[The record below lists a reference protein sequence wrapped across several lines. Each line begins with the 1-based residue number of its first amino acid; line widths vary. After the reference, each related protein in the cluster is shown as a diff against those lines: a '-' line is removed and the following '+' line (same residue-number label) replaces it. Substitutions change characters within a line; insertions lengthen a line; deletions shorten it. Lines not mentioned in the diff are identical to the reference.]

1 MNRALWIAQ
10 GLLAA
15 VFAFAG
21 ASKLITPPEMLAMM
35 SPFPV
40 AFVQFI
46 GVCEV
51 LGALGLILPLA
62 LKIRPELT
70 AFAALGLTVIMV
82 GATLSTLAI
91 GAGVLA
97 LMPFVLGVLTT
108 GVAYGR
114 RGLLTVPRRGSLS
127 VQPA

>member
-51 LGALGLILPLA
+51 LGALGLVLPLA
-62 LKIRPELT
+62 LKIRPALT
-70 AFAALGLTVIMV
+70 ALAALGLTVIMV
-82 GATLSTLAI
+82 GATLSTLAM

-97 LMPFVLGVLTT
+97 LMPGVLGVLTA

-114 RGLLTVPRRGSLS
+114 RDLLTFPGRSS
-127 VQPA
+127 VAALPA

>member
-21 ASKLITPPEMLAMM
+21 ASKLLTPPEMLAMM

-40 AFVQFI
+40 SFILVI
-46 GVCEV
+46 GVCEM

-70 AFAALGLTVIMV
+70 ALAALGLTVIMA
-82 GATLSTLAI
+82 GATVSTLAI

-97 LMPFVLGVLTT
+97 LLPAILLVLTAT
-108 GVAYGR
+108 VAYGR
-114 RGLLTVPRRGSLS
+114 RSLLTLPGRSVLS
-127 VQPA
+127 AQPA

>member
-21 ASKLITPPEMLAMM
+21 ASKLLTPPEMLAMM

-40 AFVQFI
+40 SFILVI
-46 GVCEV
+46 GVCEM

-70 AFAALGLTVIMV
+70 ALAALGLTVIMA
-82 GATLSTLAI
+82 GATVSTLAI

-97 LMPFVLGVLTT
+97 LLPAILLVLTAL
-108 GVAYGR
+108 VAYGR
-114 RGLLTVPRRGSLS
+114 RSLLTLPGRSVLS
-127 VQPA
+127 AQPA

>member
-21 ASKLITPPEMLAMM
+21 VSKLITPPEMLAMM

-40 AFVQFI
+40 SFIQFI

-70 AFAALGLTVIMV
+70 ALAALGLTVIMI
-82 GATLSTLAI
+82 GATLSTLAM
-91 GAGVLA
+91 GAGVFA
-97 LMPFVLGVLTT
+97 LMPFVLGVLTAA
-108 GVAYGR
+108 VAYGR
-114 RGLLTVPRRGSLS
+114 RSVLAVARPGSLAAT
-127 VQPA
+127 PA

>member
-1 MNRALWIAQ
+1 MHRALWIAQ

-21 ASKLITPPEMLAMM
+21 VSKLLTPPEMLAMM

-40 AFVQFI
+40 TFVLVI

-51 LGALGLILPLA
+51 LGACGLILPLA

-70 AFAALGLTVIMV
+70 TLAALGLSVIMV
-82 GATLSTLAI
+82 GATVSTLAM

-97 LMPFVLGVLTT
+97 LMPGVLGLLTAV
-108 GVAYGR
+108 VAYGR
-114 RGLLTVPRRGSLS
+114 RTLLTLPHRGALTAVP
-127 VQPA
+127 A

>member
-21 ASKLITPPEMLAMM
+21 VSKLITPPEMLAMM

-46 GVCEV
+46 GICEV

-70 AFAALGLTVIMV
+70 TLAALGLTVIMA
-82 GATLSTLAI
+82 GATLSTLAM
-91 GAGVLA
+91 GAGVLS
-97 LMPFVLGVLTT
+97 LMPFVLGVLTA
-108 GVAYGR
+108 GVAFGR
-114 RGLLTVPRRGSLS
+114 RSLLTVPAQGSPRVRL
-127 VQPA
+127 A

>member
-10 GLLAA
+10 GLLA
-15 VFAFAG
+15 VGFAFAG
-21 ASKLITPPEMLAMM
+21 ASKLLTPPEMLALM

-40 AFVQFI
+40 SFILFI

-62 LKIRPELT
+62 LRIRPELT
-70 AFAALGLTVIMV
+70 VLAALGLTVIMV
-82 GATLSTLAI
+82 GASVSTLAM

-97 LMPFVLGVLTT
+97 LLPGVLGVLTA

-114 RGLLTVPRRGSLS
+114 RGLLTLPRREALAAS
-127 VQPA
+127 PA

>member
-21 ASKLITPPEMLAMM
+21 VSKLITPPEMLAMM

-40 AFVQFI
+40 SFILFI

-70 AFAALGLTVIMV
+70 AYAALGLSVIMV
-82 GATLSTLAI
+82 GATLSTLAM

-97 LMPFVLGVLTT
+97 LMPLVLGVLTAA
-108 GVAYGR
+108 VAYGR
-114 RGLLTVPRRGSLS
+114 RNLLTLPRRGSLTVS
-127 VQPA
+127 PA

>member
-10 GLLAA
+10 GLLAV

-21 ASKLITPPEMLAMM
+21 ASKLLTPPEMLAVM

-40 AFVQFI
+40 SFILFI

-51 LGALGLILPLA
+51 LGAVGLILPLA

-70 AFAALGLTVIMV
+70 VLAALGLSVIML
-82 GATLSTLAI
+82 GASLSTLAI

-97 LMPFVLGVLTT
+97 LIPAVLG
-108 GVAYGR
+108 
-114 RGLLTVPRRGSLS
+114 
-127 VQPA
+127 

>member
-1 MNRALWIAQ
+1 MAP

-15 VFAFAG
+15 VFACAG
-21 ASKLITPPEMLAMM
+21 GSTLLTPPELLAMM

-40 AFVQFI
+40 SFVLVI

-51 LGALGLILPLA
+51 LGALGLLLPLA
-62 LKIRPELT
+62 LRIRPELT
-70 AFAALGLTVIMV
+70 AYAALGLSVLRV
-82 GATLSTLAI
+82 GATLSTLAL

-97 LMPFVLGVLTT
+97 LLPGVLGVLTA

-114 RGLLTVPRRGSLS
+114 RSLLTLPCRGAFTAVP
-127 VQPA
+127 A

>member
-21 ASKLITPPEMLAMM
+21 GSKLITPPEMLAMM

-40 AFVQFI
+40 TFVQFI

-70 AFAALGLTVIMV
+70 TLAALGLTVIMV
-82 GATLSTLAI
+82 GATLSTLAM
-91 GAGVLA
+91 GAGVLV
-97 LMPFVLGVLTT
+97 LMPFVLGVMSA

-114 RGLLTVPRRGSLS
+114 RRFLVIQYRGSLR
-127 VQPA
+127 ARTA

>member
-1 MNRALWIAQ
+1 MNRALWVTQ

-40 AFVQFI
+40 VFIQFI

-51 LGALGLILPLA
+51 LGALGLVLPLA

-70 AFAALGLTVIMV
+70 TLAALGLTVIMA
-82 GATLSTLAI
+82 GATLSTLAM

-97 LMPFVLGVLTT
+97 LVPFVILVLTA

-114 RGLLTVPRRGSLS
+114 RNLLTIPHLGAPRVRL
-127 VQPA
+127 A

>member
-21 ASKLITPPEMLAMM
+21 ASKLLTPPEMLAMM

-40 AFVQFI
+40 SFILFI

-70 AFAALGLTVIMV
+70 ALAALGLTVIMA
-82 GATLSTLAI
+82 GATVSTLAI

-97 LMPFVLGVLTT
+97 LLPAILLVLTAL
-108 GVAYGR
+108 VAYGR
-114 RGLLTVPRRGSLS
+114 RSLLTLPGRSVLS
-127 VQPA
+127 AQPA

>member
-97 LMPFVLGVLTT
+97 LMPFVLGVLTA

-114 RGLLTVPRRGSLS
+114 RGLLTVPGRSSLS
-127 VQPA
+127 VHPA

>member
-21 ASKLITPPEMLAMM
+21 ASKLLTPPEMLAMM

-40 AFVQFI
+40 SFILFI

-70 AFAALGLTVIMV
+70 ALAALGLTVIMA
-82 GATLSTLAI
+82 GATVSTLAI

-97 LMPFVLGVLTT
+97 LLPAILLVLTAT
-108 GVAYGR
+108 VAYGR
-114 RGLLTVPRRGSLS
+114 RSLLTLPGRSVLS
-127 VQPA
+127 AQPA

>member
-1 MNRALWIAQ
+1 MNRALWMAQ

-21 ASKLITPPEMLAMM
+21 GSKLITPPEMLAMM

-40 AFVQFI
+40 TFVQFI

-70 AFAALGLTVIMV
+70 TLAALGLAVIMV
-82 GATLSTLAI
+82 GATLSTFAM

-97 LMPFVLGVLTT
+97 LMPFVLGVLSAAI
-108 GVAYGR
+108 AYGR
-114 RGLLTVPRRGSLS
+114 RSSLNVPHRGFLRMRL
-127 VQPA
+127 A

>member
-1 MNRALWIAQ
+1 MNRVLWIAQ
-10 GLLAA
+10 GVLAA

-21 ASKLITPPEMLAMM
+21 ASKLITPPEVLAMM

-40 AFVQFI
+40 TFVQCI

-51 LGALGLILPLA
+51 LGAVGLILPLA
-62 LKIRPELT
+62 LRIRPELT
-70 AFAALGLTVIMV
+70 ALAALGLTVIMV
-82 GATLSTLAI
+82 GATLSTLAM

-97 LMPFVLGVLTT
+97 LMPGVLGVLVA

-114 RGLLTVPRRGSLS
+114 RGLLTLPRRDSLAA
-127 VQPA
+127 QPA

>member
-1 MNRALWIAQ
+1 MKRALWIAQ

-15 VFAFAG
+15 VCAFAG
-21 ASKLITPPEMLAMM
+21 ASKLITPPEMLALM

-51 LGALGLILPLA
+51 LGALGLLLPLA
-62 LKIRPELT
+62 LRIRPELT
-70 AFAALGLTVIMV
+70 TLAALGLTIIMI
-82 GATLSTLAI
+82 GATLSTLAM

-97 LMPFVLGVLTT
+97 LMPGVLGMLTA

-114 RGLLTVPRRGSLS
+114 RGLLTLSRRDALTGS
-127 VQPA
+127 PA

>member
-1 MNRALWIAQ
+1 MHRALWIAQ
-10 GLLAA
+10 GLLAV

-21 ASKLITPPEMLAMM
+21 GSKLLTPPELLAVM

-40 AFVQFI
+40 TFVQFI

-62 LKIRPELT
+62 LKIRPALT
-70 AFAALGLTVIMV
+70 ALAALGLTVIMT
-82 GATLSTLAI
+82 GATLSTLAM
-91 GAGVLA
+91 GAGVFA
-97 LMPFVLGVLTT
+97 LIPGVILVLTV

-114 RGLLTVPRRGSLS
+114 RSLLTLPSRGSL
-127 VQPA
+127 VAQPA

>member
-1 MNRALWIAQ
+1 MNRALWIIQ

-21 ASKLITPPEMLAMM
+21 GSKLITPPEVLAMM

-40 AFVQFI
+40 TFVQFI

-51 LGALGLILPLA
+51 LGALGLFLPLA
-62 LKIRPELT
+62 LKIRAELT
-70 AFAALGLTVIMV
+70 VFAALGLTVIML

-91 GAGVLA
+91 GGGVLA
-97 LMPFVLGVLTT
+97 LMPCVLGVLTA
-108 GVAYGR
+108 GVGYGR
-114 RGLLTVPRRGSLS
+114 RGLLTRLHREALTVS
-127 VQPA
+127 PA

>member
-10 GLLAA
+10 GLLAV
-15 VFAFAG
+15 VFAIAG
-21 ASKLITPPEMLAMM
+21 ASKLLTPPEMLAMM

-40 AFVQFI
+40 TFVQFI

-62 LKIRPELT
+62 LKIRPVLT
-70 AFAALGLTVIMV
+70 TLAALGLTVIMV
-82 GATLSTLAI
+82 GATLSTLAM

-97 LMPFVLGVLTT
+97 LMPGVLGVLTAV
-108 GVAYGR
+108 VAYGR
-114 RGLLTVPRRGSLS
+114 RSLLTLPRRSALTA
-127 VQPA
+127 QPA